1 MPSHRRTPISPHW
14 CLLWPNSHH
23 NRKENDLSIN
33 GKYKNVV
40 SFKCDDY
47 TVEEM
52 NRASSKMMLNN
63 SAFIRLA
70 NQSLIRKQMGFGV
83 VAWSPDN
90 TGNSGVWGVVIS
102 LTEPL
107 CMDCQSSNRG
117 SLRIIHIKEM
127 PRLFWVQGDKF
138 VYSEICANIL
148 QMFLCKQNTQYVVF

>member
-1 MPSHRRTPISPHW
+1 
-14 CLLWPNSHH
+14 
-23 NRKENDLSIN
+23 LSIN

-83 VAWSPDN
+83 VA
-90 TGNSGVWGVVIS
+90 
-102 LTEPL
+102 
-107 CMDCQSSNRG
+107 
-117 SLRIIHIKEM
+117 
-127 PRLFWVQGDKF
+127 
-138 VYSEICANIL
+138 
-148 QMFLCKQNTQYVVF
+148 